1 MFNQSCQVQ
10 TVDDVPGPVF
20 DRGKFHKTVLAV
32 FGIEVE
38 GEPYKERRSYSTK
51 TDADPLRE
59 SGYIHD
65 YENHEHAEQP
75 SCEDEEILSLQ
86 ALVLHRPSDALI
98 D

>member
-32 FGIEVE
+32 FGIEV
-38 GEPYKERRSYSTK
+38 KVSHTRSDAPTAPKPMQIHCESPAIYMITK
-51 TDADPLRE
+51 
-59 SGYIHD
+59 S
-65 YENHEHAEQP
+65 HEHAEQP